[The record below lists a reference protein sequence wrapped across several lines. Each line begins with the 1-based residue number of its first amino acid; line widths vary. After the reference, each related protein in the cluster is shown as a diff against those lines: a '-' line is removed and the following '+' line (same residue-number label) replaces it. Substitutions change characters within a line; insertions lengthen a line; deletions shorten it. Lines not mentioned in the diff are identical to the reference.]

1 MIRRNPIERA
11 WLKWLYGLIAIV
23 AIFTGFGNMPL
34 YGRYYVAD
42 VPYLQW
48 TGDFIA
54 NVKVHTVAGAS
65 LLTLALYFLIVY
77 LLMRSRGVQLTKTG
91 FVQLLFLWLVLLSGV
106 VMAIKN
112 LPGVVFDLPV
122 LMTMNFLHMG
132 SAVLFVLVSLLGFIY
147 RGQWFQRTSMLG

>member
-11 WLKWLYGLIAIV
+11 WLKWLYGLISIA

-77 LLMRSRGVQLTKTG
+77 LLMRSRGVQLTRTG
-91 FVQLLFLWLVLLSGV
+91 FVQFLFLWLVLLSGV

-112 LPGVVFDLPV
+112 LPEVVFDLPV

-132 SAVLFVLVSLLGFIY
+132 SAILFVLVSLLGLIY
-147 RGQWFQRTSMLG
+147 RGQWFHRIPTLG

>member
-1 MIRRNPIERA
+1 MTQRNPIERA
-11 WLKWLYGLIAIV
+11 WLKWLYGLAAIA

-42 VPYLQW
+42 VPFLAW
-48 TGDFIA
+48 SGDFIT
-54 NVKVHTVAGAS
+54 NVKVHIVAGAL
-65 LLTLALYFLIVY
+65 LLTLAIYFLIVY

-91 FVQLLFLWLVLLSGV
+91 FVQLLVLWLVLLSGV
-106 VMAIKN
+106 AMAIKN

-132 SAVLFVLVSLLGFIY
+132 SAMLFVLVSLAGLVFG
-147 RGQWFQRTSMLG
+147 GQWFHRVPTLG